1 MANLTKRD
9 IDNALLRLSED
20 ERNEIERL
28 AKRMVEKFHRLWDE
42 KRTANT
48 GIYFGRL
55 QALELLAQLGIL
67 MVENPGVVSDKV
79 SR

>member
-1 MANLTKRD
+1 MANLTKKD
-9 IDNALLRLSED
+9 INNTLLRLSED

-28 AKRMVEKFHRLWDE
+28 ARQLVEKVHGLWDE
-42 KRTANT
+42 RREVNT

-67 MVENPGVVSDKV
+67 MVENPGIILDKPQ
-79 SR
+79 